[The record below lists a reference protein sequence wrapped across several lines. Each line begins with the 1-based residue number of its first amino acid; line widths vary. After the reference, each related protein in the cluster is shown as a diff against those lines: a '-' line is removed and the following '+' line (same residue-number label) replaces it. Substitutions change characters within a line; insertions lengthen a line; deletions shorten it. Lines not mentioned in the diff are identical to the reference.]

1 MIVVGTRPEIIKMAP
16 IIKELRQR
24 SADFLLVHTG
34 QHYDWEMSSVF
45 FEELKL
51 SEPDYYLNVKSGSH
65 GVQTGKI
72 LEGIEGVIEEESPD
86 LVMVVGD
93 TNSALGAA
101 LAAAKMHVFV
111 AHVEAGCRSYDRR
124 MPEEINRELIARV
137 ASLNFAPSPRAYIN
151 LLLEG
156 IPRYKVFLVGH
167 PIVDLLYEIRDRIK
181 DAVIREFGLTEH
193 QYVLATFHRAEN
205 VDDPKTLRE
214 ILAGL
219 SQSPLPV
226 IFPIHPRTR
235 ERIKES
241 GLNKYLKEPIIPIKP
256 QPYLEFLGFLRNS
269 RLVITDSGG
278 VQQEA
283 AIIGVKA
290 ITVRESIEWV
300 ETVMYGFNELVAPEK
315 TAITEALVRGIE
327 NPKVPK
333 YEEYANKMFGM
344 PGVARRI
351 VDMILNEKV
360 LDKIRRLDEKIRKQV
375 IHGYPTPKLSLKKE
389 IQEEFSLLSFDK
401 KGEYIRPLLQ
411 GEGLE
416 EPEYQI
422 VLAFKA
428 LRKEKSEQ
436 K

>member
-1 MIVVGTRPEIIKMAP
+1 MVVVGTRPEIIKMAP
-16 IIKELRQR
+16 IVRELRRR
-24 SADFLLVHTG
+24 SADFFVVHTG
-34 QHYDWEMSSVF
+34 QHYDWEMSTVF
-45 FEELKL
+45 FEELRL

-72 LEGIEGVIEEESPD
+72 LERIEGVIEKESPD

-101 LAAAKMHVFV
+101 LAAAKMHVCV

-124 MPEEINRELIARV
+124 MPEEINRELVARV

-151 LLLEG
+151 LLMEG

-167 PIVDLLYEIRDRIK
+167 PIVDLLYEIKDRIK
-181 DAVIREFGLTEH
+181 DDVVKEFGLTKY

-205 VDDPKTLRE
+205 VDDPKILGE
-214 ILAGL
+214 ILASL
-219 SQSPLPV
+219 SESPLPV

-241 GLNKYLKEPIIPIKP
+241 GLEKYLKEPIISVKP
-256 QPYLEFLGFLRNS
+256 QPYLAFLGLLRNS
-269 RLVITDSGG
+269 RLVVTDSGG

-283 AIIGVKA
+283 AIIGIRAV
-290 ITVRESIEWV
+290 TVRENIEWV
-300 ETVMYGFNELVAPEK
+300 ETVIYGFNELVAPERN
-315 TAITEALVRGIE
+315 AIMEALIRGIG
-327 NPKVPK
+327 NPGVPK

-351 VDMILNEKV
+351 VNMILNEET
-360 LDKIRRLDEKIRKQV
+360 LDRIRRLDEKMRKQV

-389 IQEEFSLLSFDK
+389 IREEFSLLYFDK
-401 KGEYIRPLLQ
+401 RGECIRPIL
-411 GEGLE
+411 EEETLE
-416 EPEYQI
+416 EPEYRIILDFQ
-422 VLAFKA
+422 A
-428 LRKEKSEQ
+428 LSKGD
-436 K
+436 